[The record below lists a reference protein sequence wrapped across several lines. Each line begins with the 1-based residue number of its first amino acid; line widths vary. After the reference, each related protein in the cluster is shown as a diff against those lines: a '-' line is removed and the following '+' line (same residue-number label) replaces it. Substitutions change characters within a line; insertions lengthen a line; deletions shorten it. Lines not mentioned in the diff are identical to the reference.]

1 MPYIDVDETCR
12 QLKPFVGEQADR
24 LWQAYQVEGL
34 DGKKRIE
41 QLLSAMSLKYLR
53 NRPDD
58 ALHLF
63 LPPPVEIVKGEYPV
77 ANVTHLGKPFGQ
89 FGIREDDW
97 LQHVA
102 ILGRSGSGKT
112 NLCYTLLGSLLLK
125 EKPFLVLDWKKNY
138 RALLKTK
145 FKERIKVYTVGRDVT
160 PFRFNP
166 LIPPPGTEPTSWVK
180 KLIEILSHATYV
192 GEGVMYLL
200 QQALDQLYREH
211 GIYDG
216 TVVKYPTMKDLL
228 TVVKGMKVTGR
239 AANWMAS
246 TLRAMGALCYG
257 EMGKVVNVQSQTDI
271 AGLLEHPVILEL
283 DSLTNIDKVFLIE
296 SLMLWIHQYRLNQGG
311 ERERFQHGII
321 IEEAHHVLH
330 RQAPGARESV
340 VDMLFREVRELGEG
354 IVLLDQHPSL
364 ISLPALGN
372 TNLTF
377 TFNLKAREDVNTAS
391 NYLLLN
397 DDQKETLGQ
406 LPVGQCLVKN
416 QSRYPR
422 SFLLKAVHAPIKNQ
436 IVNDNEIRDHMQ
448 TYSSD
453 TTVAQSPIAG
463 NQMEEPVSL
472 PDKEEERVGESV
484 RNLILDVL
492 HHPYSGMVERYK
504 RLKISRR
511 KGNHLKEVAV
521 REDLLSPVRVPTR
534 SGGVVLLDLTT
545 NGRASLV
552 DALDVPEIPARRGGL
567 VHEYWKHKIAAD
579 LRAKGLWVEVEGR
592 LETGGT
598 VDILI
603 HDDEGPRAIEIET
616 GKSDAMANVEKCEKA
631 GVPVKIVATDREVQK
646 KLIGHLTTEAKVLC
660 TLDPDLLEESL

>member
-63 LPPPVEIVKGEYPV
+63 LPPPAKIVKGEYPV
-77 ANVTHLGKPFGQ
+77 ANVTHLGKNFGQ

-216 TVVKYPTMKDLL
+216 TVTKYPTMKDLL

-271 AGLLEHPVILEL
+271 GEVLNHPVILEL

-397 DDQKETLGQ
+397 DDQKETLGAT
-406 LPVGQCLVKN
+406 
-416 QSRYPR
+416 SRRAMPR
-422 SFLLKAVHAPIKNQ
+422 QKP
-436 IVNDNEIRDHMQ
+436 
-448 TYSSD
+448 
-453 TTVAQSPIAG
+453 
-463 NQMEEPVSL
+463 
-472 PDKEEERVGESV
+472 ESV
-484 RNLILDVL
+484 
-492 HHPYSGMVERYK
+492 S
-504 RLKISRR
+504 
-511 KGNHLKEVAV
+511 
-521 REDLLSPVRVPTR
+521 
-534 SGGVVLLDLTT
+534 
-545 NGRASLV
+545 
-552 DALDVPEIPARRGGL
+552 
-567 VHEYWKHKIAAD
+567 
-579 LRAKGLWVEVEGR
+579 
-592 LETGGT
+592 
-598 VDILI
+598 
-603 HDDEGPRAIEIET
+603 
-616 GKSDAMANVEKCEKA
+616 
-631 GVPVKIVATDREVQK
+631 KIV
-646 KLIGHLTTEAKVLC
+646 
-660 TLDPDLLEESL
+660 PP

>member
-1 MPYIDVDETCR
+1 MFLDVDETCC
-12 QLKPFVGEQADR
+12 QLKPFIGEQADR
-24 LWQAYQVEGL
+24 LWQTYQVEGL
-34 DGKKRIE
+34 DGKKQIE
-41 QLLSAMSLKYLR
+41 QLLSALALKHLR
-53 NRPDD
+53 KSPGDT
-58 ALHLF
+58 LHFF
-63 LPPPVEIVKGEYPV
+63 LPPQAHVSKGEFPV
-77 ANVTHLGKPFGQ
+77 ANVSHLGRDFGQ
-89 FGIREDDW
+89 FGIREDEW

-112 NLCYTLLGSLLLK
+112 NLCYSLLGSLLLK

-145 FKERIKVYTVGRDVT
+145 FKDRLRVYTVGRDVA

-166 LIPPPGTEPTSWVK
+166 LIPPPGTEPSSWVK
-180 KLIEILSHATYV
+180 KLIEILAHATYV

-271 AGLLEHPVILEL
+271 GELLNHPVILEL
-283 DSLTNIDKVFLIE
+283 DSLTNIDKVFVIE

-330 RQAPGARESV
+330 RQAPGAREST

-354 IVLLDQHPSL
+354 IVLIDQHPSL

-391 NYLLLN
+391 NYLLL
-397 DDQKETLGQ
+397 DDGQKETLGQ
-406 LPVGQCLVKN
+406 LPVGQCLVKV
-416 QSRYPR
+416 QSRYPK
-422 SFLLKAVHAPIKNQ
+422 SFLLKTVHAPIKNR
-436 IVNDNEIRDHMQ
+436 IVTDEEIRTHMQ
-448 TYSSD
+448 TDSSD
-453 TTVAQSPIAG
+453 TTTLAAPIRR
-463 NQMEEPVSL
+463 NPMEEPISL
-472 PDKEEERVGESV
+472 PDKEENEAEESV
-484 RNLILDVL
+484 QDLLQDAL

-504 RLKISRR
+504 RLKVSRR

-521 REDLLSPVRVPTR
+521 RESLLSPVRVPTR
-534 SGGVVLLDLTT
+534 SGAVVLLDLTAK
-545 NGRASLV
+545 GRASLN
-552 DALDVPEIPARRGGL
+552 DALDVLELPARRGGL

-579 LRAKGLWVEVEGR
+579 LRAKGLDVQVEVP
-592 LETGGT
+592 LDTGGT

-603 HDDEGPRAIEIET
+603 HTTQGPKVIEVET
-616 GKSDAMANVEKCEKA
+616 GKSDVQANVEKCRKA
-631 GVPVKIVATDREVQK
+631 GLSVTFVATDRDVQK
-646 KLIGHLTTEAKVLC
+646 KLIGLLTAETKVSC
-660 TLDPDLLEESL
+660 TLEPELAEHLLL